1 MNFTSKQI
9 WLINYPVMMSVLV
22 EQLINITDA
31 IFLGHVGETELGASA
46 IAGMYYLSLYIL
58 GFGFSLGL
66 QVMIAR
72 RNGERRPAETG
83 KVFFQGLFFLT
94 TLAISLVTLSK
105 VFTPF
110 ILQHLLTSTE
120 IYEAV
125 IQYLD
130 WRTFGLFFAFP
141 MLAFRAFFVGI
152 TRTRVLTAS
161 AITLA
166 SMNVLINYLL
176 IFGAGK
182 IPALGISGAA
192 MASTISELGGL
203 FVLVI
208 YTRFKIDKQHYG
220 LFPVFNQR
228 LMGQLFRLSV
238 WSMMHSFISVTPWF
252 LFFILIEHLGTT
264 QLAIANII
272 RSISTIF
279 FVIVSS
285 FSTTTGSLVSNLA
298 GAGERNQIMPLC
310 RKIIRLGYLL
320 GIPLIVIALLFPH
333 VVMGIYTPD
342 RQLVQLAFWPF
353 VVMLSNYILSLPAH
367 VFCNAVSGTGAT
379 RAAFIYQCI
388 TIAIYLIYLSCINR
402 IGEIPLAV
410 YWTSEHLYVLLLFLF
425 SWFHLKR
432 TNEKIIKL

>member
-31 IFLGHVGETELGASA
+31 IFLGHIGETELGASA

-152 TRTRVLTAS
+152 TKTRVLTAS
-161 AITLA
+161 A
-166 SMNVLINYLL
+166 
-176 IFGAGK
+176 
-182 IPALGISGAA
+182 ISGAA

-208 YTRFKIDKQHYG
+208 YTRFKIDKRHYG
-220 LFPVFNQR
+220 LFPIFNQR

>member
-1 MNFTSKQI
+1 MNYTYKQI
-9 WLINYPVMMSVLV
+9 WLINLPVMMSVLM

-31 IFLGHVGETELGASA
+31 VFLGHVGEVELGASA
-46 IAGMYYLSLYIL
+46 LAGIYYLATYML
-58 GFGFSLGL
+58 GFGFSIGL

-72 RNGERRPAETG
+72 RNGEQNYAETG
-83 KVFFQGLFFLT
+83 RTFFQGLFFLT

-152 TRTRVLTAS
+152 TKTRVLTAS

-166 SMNVLINYLL
+166 SMNVLLNYLL

-208 YTRFKIDKQHYG
+208 YTRFKIDKRHYG

-252 LFFILIEHLGTT
+252 LFFILIEHLGIT

-353 VVMLSNYILSLPAH
+353 VVMLSNYIPSFFVLFISCAILFTYFCTFYHLLP
-367 VFCNAVSGTGAT
+367 
-379 RAAFIYQCI
+379 
-388 TIAIYLIYLSCINR
+388 YLC
-402 IGEIPLAV
+402 
-410 YWTSEHLYVLLLFLF
+410 
-425 SWFHLKR
+425 
-432 TNEKIIKL
+432 KIKH

>member
-1 MNFTSKQI
+1 
-9 WLINYPVMMSVLV
+9 
-22 EQLINITDA
+22 
-31 IFLGHVGETELGASA
+31 
-46 IAGMYYLSLYIL
+46 MYYLSLYIL

-66 QVMIAR
+66 QEMIAR

-152 TRTRVLTAS
+152 TKTRVLTAS

-166 SMNVLINYLL
+166 SMNVLLNYLL

-208 YTRFKIDKQHYG
+208 YTRFKIDKRHYG

-252 LFFILIEHLGTT
+252 LFFILFEHLGIT

-320 GIPLIVIALLFPH
+320 GIPLIVIAL
-333 VVMGIYTPD
+333 
-342 RQLVQLAFWPF
+342 
-353 VVMLSNYILSLPAH
+353 
-367 VFCNAVSGTGAT
+367 
-379 RAAFIYQCI
+379 
-388 TIAIYLIYLSCINR
+388 
-402 IGEIPLAV
+402 
-410 YWTSEHLYVLLLFLF
+410 
-425 SWFHLKR
+425 
-432 TNEKIIKL
+432 